1 MSTRISSIGRI
12 VAASTRHP
20 LIVLFLVGSLA
31 LAALLFIAQN
41 FAMTADTSQLISKQL
56 DWRQRGLAFD
66 AAFPQFN
73 NLTMVVVDGA
83 TPELADDAAKR
94 LAAALKERP
103 ELFKTVRVPD
113 GGPFFEREGLLF
125 LPPADV
131 EVATGD
137 LVRAAPLL
145 ARVAADPSLRGTL
158 VALTDMLQGLK
169 NGEVSL
175 HDIAPTMT
183 AFSKTFEDAA
193 AGRPAFFCWPDPS
206 SPARNRPTCARYGMS
221 CWSSR

>member
-1 MSTRISSIGRI
+1 MPGWNEGYYEISAGHSPQSAYLGESWVVSRPLFLRGVVSTRNLSIGRI

-20 LIVLFLVGSLA
+20 LIVLFVVGSLA
-31 LAALLFIAQN
+31 LAALVFTAQN

-94 LAAALKERP
+94 LTAALQERQD
-103 ELFKTVRVPD
+103 LFKTVRWPD

-125 LPPADV
+125 LPS
-131 EVATGD
+131 G
-137 LVRAAPLL
+137 
-145 ARVAADPSLRGTL
+145 
-158 VALTDMLQGLK
+158 
-169 NGEVSL
+169 
-175 HDIAPTMT
+175 
-183 AFSKTFEDAA
+183 
-193 AGRPAFFCWPDPS
+193 
-206 SPARNRPTCARYGMS
+206 
-221 CWSSR
+221 